1 MKKTAV
7 SMGTLARSRYCD
19 WRFALDSG
27 KPQGLSKIR
36 HCWIEPFG
44 RFLPTRNRLLW
55 WCDFYANGGRFGR
68 PTLSWSCS
76 STPWCSTDTCSDRDG
91 TAVDQ
96 LNCESNRRWLTM
108 AANKFTIA
116 QSLYCEGFGRR
127 RQRLIIRYIQNNP
140 TTLLGWMLHDF
151 GPEAGIEFADK
162 SILIKLGLSSFAFSI
177 S

>member
-1 MKKTAV
+1 MTEGSHWTRASHKGYRKLGIAELSRLVAFCPPAIVCCDGATSTQTV
-7 SMGTLARSRYCD
+7 DGSDDQHLVGHVHLHPDVQLTLV
-19 WRFALDSG
+19 
-27 KPQGLSKIR
+27 
-36 HCWIEPFG
+36 H
-44 RFLPTRNRLLW
+44 
-55 WCDFYANGGRFGR
+55 
-68 PTLSWSCS
+68 
-76 STPWCSTDTCSDRDG
+76 DRDG

>member
-1 MKKTAV
+1 MDGSDDQHLV
-7 SMGTLARSRYCD
+7 GHVHLHPDVQLTLV
-19 WRFALDSG
+19 
-27 KPQGLSKIR
+27 
-36 HCWIEPFG
+36 H
-44 RFLPTRNRLLW
+44 
-55 WCDFYANGGRFGR
+55 
-68 PTLSWSCS
+68 
-76 STPWCSTDTCSDRDG
+76 DRDG

-127 RQRLIIRYIQNNP
+127 RQRLIIRYIQKNP

-162 SILIKLGLSSFAFSI
+162 SILIKLGLFKFCVQHFVEI
-177 S
+177 HF